1 MDEDASLMPKTK
13 RYQKRSMRSLIGS
26 VPKKRKKKERKKEE
40 LNRDWDSLRREA
52 QGRYCNEERS
62 VKTFDSSDWEA
73 LRTADVTVVSETIEG
88 RGCKH

>member
-1 MDEDASLMPKTK
+1 
-13 RYQKRSMRSLIGS
+13 MRSLIGS
-26 VPKKRKKKERKKEE
+26 VPKKRKKKEKKKERKKEE